1 MSQTGNQWE
10 ENMDPELLRRIELL
24 ERPEEQG
31 AGFTS
36 ADYIG
41 LLILGILLPIVVS
54 LWGLS

>member
-1 MSQTGNQWE
+1 
-10 ENMDPELLRRIELL
+10 MDPELLRRIELL